1 MTDHHYGARS
11 PPPTSRAAAR
21 PRTARARTARRAHND
36 DEGAV
41 ITMKKIDAEIE
52 QLQRQLEEAQK
63 AKADEEKKEKA
74 RIAQAK
80 KHAGESHTRAVLELY
95 DRLSIDPEVS
105 VSRVTRDRDET
116 VRTQRLVDMLDAI
129 IDAAD
134 PALLDSLRRADAQGV
149 AERTPTPRPKPS
161 SAPAADESDHH
172 DEVDSDDDS
181 APEHAPSPTPYA
193 SAA

>member
-1 MTDHHYGARS
+1 MT
-11 PPPTSRAAAR
+11 
-21 PRTARARTARRAHND
+21 
-36 DEGAV
+36 
-41 ITMKKIDAEIE
+41 TMSTKKIDAEIE
-52 QLQRQLEEAQK
+52 QLQRQLEAAKK
-63 AKADEEKKEKA
+63 AKADEEKAEKA
-74 RIAQAK
+74 RIGRAR
-80 KHAGESHTRAVLELY
+80 KHAGDNHTRAVLELY

-116 VRTQRLVDMLDAI
+116 VRTHRLLDMLDAI